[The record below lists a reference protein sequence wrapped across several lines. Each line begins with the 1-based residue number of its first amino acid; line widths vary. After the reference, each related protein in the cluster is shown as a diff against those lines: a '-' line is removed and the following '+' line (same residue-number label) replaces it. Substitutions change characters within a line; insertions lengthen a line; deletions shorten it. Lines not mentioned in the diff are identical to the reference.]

1 MPPEALG
8 SAHAECWR
16 ATAEV
21 VEVAGGLL
29 DAHRRPPDDPRV
41 KLPAVITVAWMEGN
55 RRSPPR

>member
-8 SAHAECWR
+8 AAHAEYWR

-41 KLPAVITVAWMEGN
+41 NSPAVIT
-55 RRSPPR
+55 